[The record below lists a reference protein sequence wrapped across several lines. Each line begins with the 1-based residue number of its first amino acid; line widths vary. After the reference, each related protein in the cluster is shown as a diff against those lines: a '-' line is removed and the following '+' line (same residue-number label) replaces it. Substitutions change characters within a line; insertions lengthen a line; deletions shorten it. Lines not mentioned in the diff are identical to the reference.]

1 VRVYCSTD
9 TGTSVINLYE
19 RAEASP
25 NTGTTDMLTSDL
37 TCDTDGQA
45 TTTFTDS
52 ALAADAL
59 LALGLQTTFTSG
71 WVRVHVEYT
80 VND

>member
-1 VRVYCSTD
+1 
-9 TGTSVINLYE
+9 
-19 RAEASP
+19 
-25 NTGTTDMLTSDL
+25 MLTSDL